1 MSWVTKAVVGTV
13 LSIFGAL
20 AGANA
25 DTYPDKP
32 IKLVAPFPPGGGT
45 DIMARALAAQLAAE
59 LKQPVIVENR
69 SGASGNIGAAVV
81 ARSKNDGY
89 TLLMTSA
96 PFAIGPAIFKD
107 LSFHPIKDFT
117 AITQVSTVP
126 LLIVARAN
134 SPLNSIS
141 DLVAAA
147 KENDNSISFATFGV
161 GSPPHLTGEKIQ
173 ELAGIKMLHIPYKGG
188 TEAITE
194 LLSGQVSIGIL
205 DVISMMPMVKEGRL
219 KALAITGP
227 VRTQALADVPT
238 LAEAG
243 IPYDDVGWFGLF
255 APAGLPPA
263 ITHTLNMSVNKILAE
278 PDIRRLIFASGTV
291 PITPPT
297 SSGEWQ
303 TLFNENV
310 RIWGATATE
319 ILKKTHDV
327 NRLSGSLVWPE

>member
-1 MSWVTKAVVGTV
+1 MKRIVKTVVGMM
-13 LSIFGAL
+13 LGICGAF

-25 DTYPDKP
+25 DTFPSKP

-45 DIMARALAAQLAAE
+45 DIMARALAEQLAAE

-69 SGASGNIGAAVV
+69 SGASGNIGAAAV
-81 ARSKNDGY
+81 ARSKSDGY

-107 LSFHPIKDFT
+107 LSFDPIKDFT
-117 AITQVSTVP
+117 AITQISTVP
-126 LLIVARAN
+126 LLVVTRAN
-134 SPLNSIS
+134 SPLNSIA

-147 KENDNSISFATFGV
+147 KESENSISFATFGV
-161 GSPPHLTGEKIQ
+161 GSPPHLTGQKIQ

-188 TEAITE
+188 SEAITE

-227 VRTQALADVPT
+227 VRAEALGDTPT
-238 LAEAG
+238 LVEAG

-255 APAGLPPA
+255 APAGLSPA
-263 ITHTLNMSVNKILAE
+263 ITHKLNASVNKILAS
-278 PDIRRLIFASGTV
+278 PNIRKLILSSGTV

-297 SSGEWQ
+297 SPAEWQ
-303 TLFNENV
+303 ALFNENV
-310 RIWGATATE
+310 RVWGATATE
-319 ILKKTHDV
+319 VLKND
-327 NRLSGSLVWPE
+327 S